1 MLEIK
6 GAEMRLTLFLMLFN
20 DVDLR
25 KVGLLKKRKN
35 KSKAVT
41 NYLKIIDTF
50 SVDLINEA
58 KAILRSGVFRMMNDG
73 WVFHK
78 ALHTNFRDHERDSQ
92 IVFEQYMLDFRRQL
106 KDGKILNTIN
116 KD

>member
-1 MLEIK
+1 
-6 GAEMRLTLFLMLFN
+6 MRLTLFLMLFN

-25 KVGLLKKRKN
+25 KVDLLKKRKN
-35 KSKAVT
+35 KSKAVN
-41 NYLKIIDTF
+41 NYLKIVDTF

-58 KAILRSGVFRMMNDG
+58 KAILRSCVFRMMNDG

-78 ALHTNFRDHERDSQ
+78 ALHSRFRDHERDAQ